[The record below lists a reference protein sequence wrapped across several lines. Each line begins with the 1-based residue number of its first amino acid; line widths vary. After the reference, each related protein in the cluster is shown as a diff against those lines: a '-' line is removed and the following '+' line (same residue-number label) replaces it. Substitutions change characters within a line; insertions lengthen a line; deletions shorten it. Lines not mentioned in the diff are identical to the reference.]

1 VVVRFLVTG
10 ANGFIGSHLTRTLL
24 VRGHEVR
31 ALVRR
36 TSDTSL
42 LQGLPL
48 DLAYADVTE
57 ADSLAPAVK
66 GVACVFHLA
75 GATAAADATTF
86 DCVNRIGTMNVL
98 EAVRKHNGT
107 VRRFVLVSSAAA
119 AGPSDAGEPKTEDAA
134 VAPVSRY
141 GHSKLAAERVVR
153 QLAGGVTTTV
163 VRPPIVYGSG
173 DAVTMSFFKLI
184 KQRIV
189 LCLLGPEQ
197 WLSFIHVRDLVEG
210 LLLAAMRDAGCGE
223 TFNLTG
229 PEVGTAVQFQQ
240 AIAAAMNVRTVSVPV
255 PRQLLRLA
263 GASSDVLHRSLGR
276 PSTFSSDKVR
286 DALQKGWVLS
296 GEKAQRLLGFEPV
309 VGFQEGIQEALSW
322 FREHRWL

>member
-1 VVVRFLVTG
+1 MRVLVTG
-10 ANGFIGSHLTRTLL
+10 ANGFIGSHLTRTL
-24 VRGHEVR
+24 VARGHEVR
-31 ALVRR
+31 AMVRR

-42 LQGLPL
+42 LHGLPL
-48 DLAYADVTE
+48 ELAYADITE
-57 ADSLAPAVK
+57 PDSLAAAVE

-98 EAVRKHNGT
+98 EAVRKRGCT

-141 GHSKLAAERVVR
+141 GHSKLAAERVVK
-153 QLAGGVTTTV
+153 QLAGRVPATV

-173 DAVTMSFFKLI
+173 DAVTLGFFKLV
-184 KQRIV
+184 KWRI
-189 LCLLGPEQ
+189 LLSLSGPERC
-197 WLSFIHVRDLVEG
+197 LSFVHVRDLVEG
-210 LLLAAMRDAGCGE
+210 MLLAAMRGAGRGE

-229 PEVGTAVQFQQ
+229 PEAGTAVQFQQ
-240 AIAAAMNVRTVSVPV
+240 AIADAMGVRTVAVPV
-255 PRQLLRLA
+255 PLWLLWLA
-263 GASSDVLHRSLGR
+263 GAGSDVLHHSLGR
-276 PSTFSSDKVR
+276 QSTFSSDKVR

-296 GEKAQRLLGFEPV
+296 GEKARRLLGFEPV
-309 VGFQEGIQEALSW
+309 VGFREGVRESLSW